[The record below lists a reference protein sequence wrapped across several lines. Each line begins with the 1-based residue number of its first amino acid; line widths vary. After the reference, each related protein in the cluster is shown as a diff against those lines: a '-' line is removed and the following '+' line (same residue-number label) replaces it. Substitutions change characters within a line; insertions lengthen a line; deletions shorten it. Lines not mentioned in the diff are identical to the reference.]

1 MLGLIIILT
10 ALTLIRSTLS
20 DTDKLLHALVS
31 LMVTFAL
38 ILLSLLFPNP
48 KLILTGMI
56 VGEAVSLIRRSRT

>member
-20 DTDKLLHALVS
+20 DIDKLLHALVS

-48 KLILTGMI
+48 RLILTGMI
-56 VGEAVSLIRRSRT
+56 VGESVSLIRRSRT